1 MAITFDPHQREK
13 ENNIPKVTL
22 QRRGSRYVILTS
34 PYGAFY
40 SLSAVVYHNGTKL
53 EFGKDYCFGHT
64 YETGIQRTGRPLAGS
79 VWIFNKKLT
88 GTFTLDAHYVGINIA
103 VESQWVEEVKKYD
116 TVPPIERQYEF
127 LVDSAYF
134 PPVDIQF
141 DWKNWQGELELMEA
155 IKRLTASKDEETGED
170 GQPTKKNLWVENGL
184 IFDAKAMGTAK
195 HQYVYIDPI
204 TVNGA
209 GVELGSYNEKT
220 GRYNGKFV
228 YSPAGYNYTPV
239 VTPVKDYELDFTY
252 YRKGELRPNN
262 RILFE
267 IPLLVLGKETG
278 KGGVITL
285 LANLNTVEIYYTF
298 TAKIGNGGLIY
309 NLLYARHM
317 ISLGDFPDCD
327 VYVARRTSDNSLYI
341 KLSRDSRVLLEERFI
356 LDGNFFNS
364 MKKEFVNDEQ
374 NVGLDSAELERRWAT
389 GSHVGLINQTIKT
402 YTGFIGVGYSCLHIG
417 SLADKIAYRECEYLF
432 RKVPQ
437 AEFLFPVEVVDIDPR
452 NLVLV
457 GLRKQFS
464 MLNEL
469 FKNAPAHQHIPDL
482 NNPHRDHYA
491 HIGAIEKGGVASNSA
506 KVYGK
511 TEAQLTD
518 DVNKAS
524 PNQNDL
530 ANKIPRDATTSQHIT
545 GPVLMG
551 EGLGWI
557 ASENNQSLLQLSES
571 GAYIGLTGTGKG
583 SITFNGVS
591 QATIASSKHTLSFNA
606 SDDVIRWNGV
616 VLVTEKNITEFIP
629 KGGSGGSGLL
639 YAVSTP
645 TVKLVGGTGSRFNP
659 FVFEWVKPNAA
670 NKDVYALRPIA
681 NEFGYSK
688 EMLCSPALLA
698 KLEALTGDKLLK
710 SKARFNDQY
719 IRDGVPFD
727 KRAIGLQNVADISDN
742 DLPVSTQQ
750 SQLLR
755 GYSAKGHTHDFSFF
769 NIPKAAKTSL
779 GVIKFGGWVADKTLA
794 LDGGILLPVA
804 TGIEDVHKQLTDVNA
819 SGKINIIRYGKESH
833 GEIIDGA
840 SINEGMLTIKSATYF
855 VGYQYTTPQKS
866 FNIKELYPTGEL
878 EMAICVDL
886 VGEVPEYK
894 LVPYPAVGEDEK
906 RANVSKGFLT
916 EIGTVKISDGLPRD
930 VNVFNVTR
938 LGKFIEL
945 TEHESESSPHFRT
958 KYDLSEFTGNLENR
972 IWTEEGFADKPC
984 WRYKLFSEGS
994 PIAYSNG
1001 TTFTVDC
1008 VSEMENTTKRA
1019 LTLAAM
1025 EGICS
1030 DGVVAT
1036 HDITPLTRSTEPTV
1050 ESCFLIY
1057 KAGAKEHRLS
1067 FVISAGAHGVNR
1079 MFFAVDYGTNNEQ
1092 LVAMSSLGM
1101 TPNTGGGWGDI
1112 RSVGASYTYG
1122 DEIAIKIGIGAELS
1136 TGTFN
1141 LKTGQLDLR
1150 GSNGTFQYQ
1159 FKPEGGALPLFSE
1172 GFYTF
1177 SGVGVMG
1184 YVGMNDRGFT
1194 VSGGYTPALKPL
1206 YASGHQYLNSLSP
1219 YNQRRLAFIPKERA
1233 YDSALGIAKS
1243 LGGFVPFQTSVTV
1256 GRYDDKNSAVLM
1268 YRR

>member
-34 PYGAFY
+34 PHGAFY

-103 VESQWVEEVKKYD
+103 VESQWVEEVKSYD
-116 TVPPIERQYEF
+116 TTPPIERQYEF

-155 IKRLTASKDEETGED
+155 IHSLVAKDGESEETIPNPWLDNLQPIEGKDKRFYDVVDPFNPEKETYNRD
-170 GQPTKKNLWVENGL
+170 LSYLPTKLVRPSHTNTIVGSEIKNHEFDFDFSGEAISSNGAFRDLFTVHALLAESKKGLMSIACVLKKDQFKVEVAWGSTSDGTYYEHHL
-184 IFDAKAMGTAK
+184 LVDSVSFTELKKTDLVTVYVKHDDAKGSLR
-195 HQYVYIDPI
+195 ISFSI
-204 TVNGA
+204 NG
-209 GVELGSYNEKT
+209 
-220 GRYNGKFV
+220 F
-228 YSPAGYNYTPV
+228 
-239 VTPVKDYELDFTY
+239 
-252 YRKGELRPNN
+252 
-262 RILFE
+262 
-267 IPLLVLGKETG
+267 
-278 KGGVITL
+278 
-285 LANLNTVEIYYTF
+285 
-298 TAKIGNGGLIY
+298 
-309 NLLYARHM
+309 NLL
-317 ISLGDFPDCD
+317 
-327 VYVARRTSDNSLYI
+327 N
-341 KLSRDSRVLLEERFI
+341 E
-356 LDGNFFNS
+356 
-364 MKKEFVNDEQ
+364 
-374 NVGLDSAELERRWAT
+374 
-389 GSHVGLINQTIKT
+389 T
-402 YTGFIGVGYSCLHIG
+402 YTGDNDFLLKCNEVLDDLSYWSSRWTRESAKKSFHGEDFFKSGSKKSCGFISNEYHKTYVSG
-417 SLADKIAYRECEYLF
+417 SQYHVMDDDSFYRF
-432 RKVPQ
+432 RKVPGMG
-437 AEFLFPVEVVDIDPR
+437 FSPVDTDIDPR

-457 GLRKQFS
+457 GLRKQMD
-464 MLNEL
+464 MLRKL
-469 FKNAPAHQHIPDL
+469 FDDAPAHQHIPDL

-491 HIGAIEKGGVASNSA
+491 HIGAIEKGGVASNAA

-518 DVNKAS
+518 DINNAS
-524 PNQNDL
+524 PNKNDL
-530 ANKIPRDATTSQHIT
+530 VNKIPRDATTPQHLT

-551 EGLGWI
+551 DGLGWI
-557 ASENNQSLLQLSES
+557 TNENNQSVLQLSES
-571 GAYIGLTGTGKG
+571 GAFVGLTGTGKG
-583 SITFNGVS
+583 SITFSGVA

-606 SDDVIRWNGV
+606 TDDVIRWNGV
-616 VLVTEKNITEFIP
+616 VLVTEKNITDFIP

-639 YAVSTP
+639 YATSTP

-710 SKARFNDQY
+710 SKARFNNQY

-972 IWTEEGFADKPC
+972 VWAEEGFADKPC